1 MSTIAVEIVA
11 KYFRTVLSLVKFELI
26 QMVQTVHE
34 DTRVVEKL
42 QRIKDFTN

>member
-11 KYFRTVLSLVKFELI
+11 KYFRTVFSLVKFELI
-26 QMVQTVHE
+26 QTVQTVHE